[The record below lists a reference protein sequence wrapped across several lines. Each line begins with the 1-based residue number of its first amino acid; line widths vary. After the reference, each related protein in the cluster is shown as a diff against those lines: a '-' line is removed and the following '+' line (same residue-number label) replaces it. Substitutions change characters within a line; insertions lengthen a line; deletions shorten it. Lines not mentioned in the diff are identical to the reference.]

1 MRALSELK
9 KYYNAS
15 LSHYSESE
23 LQAIYG
29 IVLEYF
35 AIDKIASIVD
45 PEMPI
50 SEEQA
55 AEFKAVVDRLK
66 QDEPI
71 QYILGEAPFCGLQ
84 FYVDENVLVPRP
96 ETEELVHWIVEM
108 HGADFAG
115 KILDIGTGSG
125 CIALALDHLMGKA
138 AVTATDVS
146 EGAVAVARRNAKEQN
161 AKAEI
166 LQDDICEW
174 INNKYSNFDIII
186 SNPPYI
192 DLEEKDSLYKNVLDF
207 EPHLALFAP
216 AGDTLFFYR
225 LIVDFAK
232 RYLNPDG
239 YIYFEMSEFYA
250 DGVAELLQK
259 KGFGDIE
266 LKKDLNG
273 KGRMIR
279 ARQIFP

>member
-1 MRALSELK
+1 
-9 KYYNAS
+9 
-15 LSHYSESE
+15 
-23 LQAIYG
+23 
-29 IVLEYF
+29 
-35 AIDKIASIVD
+35 
-45 PEMPI
+45 
-50 SEEQA
+50 
-55 AEFKAVVDRLK
+55 
-66 QDEPI
+66 
-71 QYILGEAPFCGLQ
+71 
-84 FYVDENVLVPRP
+84 
-96 ETEELVHWIVEM
+96 VHWIVEM